1 MEQNELEV
9 YEYNGYSITK
19 DGTVRNQNGKVMSVS
34 DGQIS
39 LTIHGKKRRRLAG
52 RIVWAAING
61 RELTAKEVLVYRDG
75 NRDNISYDNLEVL
88 QRKEYFSGCEW
99 STLRKL
105 NKEKQREILVKSD
118 ILSIQELAAEYKCCD
133 QTIRKVLRGTY

>member
-39 LTIHGKKRRRLAG
+39 LTIHGKK
-52 RIVWAAING
+52 
-61 RELTAKEVLVYRDG
+61 T
-75 NRDNISYDNLEVL
+75 
-88 QRKEYFSGCEW
+88 
-99 STLRKL
+99 
-105 NKEKQREILVKSD
+105 
-118 ILSIQELAAEYKCCD
+118 
-133 QTIRKVLRGTY
+133 

>member
-39 LTIHGKKRRRLAG
+39 LEKNVEGL
-52 RIVWAAING
+52 
-61 RELTAKEVLVYRDG
+61 LVALCG
-75 NRDNISYDNLEVL
+75 L
-88 QRKEYFSGCEW
+88 QLMEE
-99 STLRKL
+99 
-105 NKEKQREILVKSD
+105 N
-118 ILSIQELAAEYKCCD
+118 
-133 QTIRKVLRGTY
+133 

>member
-75 NRDNISYDNLEVL
+75 IEITYPMIISKFYKERNIFPDVNGRRFESLTKRNR
-88 QRKEYFSGCEW
+88 
-99 STLRKL
+99 
-105 NKEKQREILVKSD
+105 EK
-118 ILSIQELAAEYKCCD
+118 Y
-133 QTIRKVLRGTY
+133 

>member
-39 LTIHGKKRRRLAG
+39 LTIHGKNVEGL
-52 RIVWAAING
+52 
-61 RELTAKEVLVYRDG
+61 LVALCG
-75 NRDNISYDNLEVL
+75 L
-88 QRKEYFSGCEW
+88 QLMEE
-99 STLRKL
+99 
-105 NKEKQREILVKSD
+105 N
-118 ILSIQELAAEYKCCD
+118 
-133 QTIRKVLRGTY
+133 

>member
-39 LTIHGKKRRRLAG
+39 LTI
-52 RIVWAAING
+52 
-61 RELTAKEVLVYRDG
+61 
-75 NRDNISYDNLEVL
+75 
-88 QRKEYFSGCEW
+88 QRYAYLW
-99 STLRKL
+99 
-105 NKEKQREILVKSD
+105 D
-118 ILSIQELAAEYKCCD
+118 D
-133 QTIRKVLRGTY
+133 

>member
-75 NRDNISYDNLEVL
+75 NRDNIISKFY
-88 QRKEYFSGCEW
+88 KERNIFPDVNGRRFESL
-99 STLRKL
+99 TKR
-105 NKEKQREILVKSD
+105 NREK
-118 ILSIQELAAEYKCCD
+118 Y
-133 QTIRKVLRGTY
+133 

>member
-88 QRKEYFSGCEW
+88 QRKKYFSGCEW
-99 STLRKL
+99 PTLRKL
-105 NKEKQREILVKSD
+105 NKEKQRLNRIDYL
-118 ILSIQELAAEYKCCD
+118 Y
-133 QTIRKVLRGTY
+133 RN

>member
-75 NRDNISYDNLEVL
+75 RNIFPDVNGRRFESLTKRNR
-88 QRKEYFSGCEW
+88 
-99 STLRKL
+99 
-105 NKEKQREILVKSD
+105 EK
-118 ILSIQELAAEYKCCD
+118 Y
-133 QTIRKVLRGTY
+133 

>member
-99 STLRKL
+99 PTLRKL
-105 NKEKQREILVKSD
+105 NREK
-118 ILSIQELAAEYKCCD
+118 Y
-133 QTIRKVLRGTY
+133 

>member
-61 RELTAKEVLVYRDG
+61 RELYIGMEIEITYPMIISKFYKERNIFPDVNGRRFESLTKR
-75 NRDNISYDNLEVL
+75 NRE
-88 QRKEYFSGCEW
+88 EY
-99 STLRKL
+99 
-105 NKEKQREILVKSD
+105 
-118 ILSIQELAAEYKCCD
+118 
-133 QTIRKVLRGTY
+133 